1 MDFSAVR
8 QSDTSGNFL
17 RKSQDLQAEVSR
29 LKREIQE
36 NPEAYSLYEKL
47 GGLLEK
53 LQNKSAAMTAY
64 QIAVRLGTNTANTF
78 FRIGFLYQKQERYRD
93 AIPFYFKCLQFQP
106 KSWMAIANLSSS
118 YFGLKNYDKSLEYQD
133 LLKKV
138 DRDRVNTGIYQLLG
152 KHYLETSQFSKA
164 VRCCQSS
171 LELAPNANSYTN
183 LGIAYRKLGD
193 LEKSIESYRQS
204 LKIDP
209 DSSWTH
215 FSLGNVL
222 SQSGQNI
229 QALESYKKAL
239 ILYPSRIEIHERC
252 GVVELRLGNLESALN
267 YYIKYLGFCQ
277 DNYKIY
283 QAIAR
288 IFQQKGQKQA
298 AQLCLQGKLP
308 PQIESKIEHFNA
320 TRWESSKLSA
330 KSFDRYSIYEPEVF
344 QMSPPK
350 TVDRTLHPTFRSQK
364 RYLPENFVLK
374 IPNGQALYHFD
385 TSISTSD
392 KQLVS
397 DVSSARDILRLEN
410 QTPNQHING
419 RVAFIPLRLGENYYH
434 WTFDILPRLHLLRK
448 AGFDWNSLN
457 AIVVNPIQFPFQ
469 RQSLEALNIDISK
482 IRDANGLNFTADEL
496 LVPTLIGDV
505 TSTPT
510 KWICEFLREMFLPN
524 PHPQP
529 TQRIYLRRQNTK
541 YRRVLNEEEVIRF
554 VGEYGFK
561 PVSLEQLSVREQVQT
576 LATAEAVVAPHGAGN
591 TNLVYCAPD
600 TPVVE
605 IFAPDYVVDYYWAIA
620 DRVGLDYAYLL
631 ADDPATYH
639 LSRGERPP
647 QYFGSHCQD
656 IVVNLEAL
664 EAILKKV
671 GVDRSL
677 ASRRPR

>member
-1 MDFSAVR
+1 MNLSAAR
-8 QSDTSGNFL
+8 QIDRSGNPSK
-17 RKSQDLQAEVSR
+17 RSQVLQAKISQ
-29 LKREIQE
+29 LKQEIQE
-36 NPEAYSLYEKL
+36 APESYNLYEKL
-47 GGLLEK
+47 GNLLEK
-53 LQNKSAAMTAY
+53 LQKKSAAIKSYKT
-64 QIAVRLGTNTANTF
+64 AVRLGTNNANTL

-93 AIPFYFKCLQFQP
+93 AIPFYLKCLQFVP
-106 KSWMAIANLSSS
+106 KFWMAIANLSSS
-118 YFGLKNYDKSLEYQD
+118 YFVLKNYDKSLEFQD

-138 DRDRVNTGIYQLLG
+138 DRDRANTGIYQLLG
-152 KHYLETSQFSKA
+152 KHYLEISEFSKA
-164 VRCCQSS
+164 VRCFQSS
-171 LELAPNANSYTN
+171 LELALNANSYTN

-193 LEKSIESYRQS
+193 LEKAIECYRQS
-204 LKIDP
+204 LKLDP
-209 DSSWTH
+209 NSSWTH

-222 SQSGQNI
+222 SEARKNQ
-229 QALESYKKAL
+229 QALESYKQAL
-239 ILYPSRIEIHERC
+239 RLYPSRIEIYERC
-252 GVVELRLGNLESALN
+252 GVIELRLGRLEPALN
-267 YYIKYLGFCQ
+267 YYVKYLGFCQ

-283 QAIAR
+283 QAIAQ
-288 IFQQKGQKQA
+288 IFQQQGHQQA

-320 TRWESSKLSA
+320 NRWESSKLSS
-330 KSFDRYSIYEPEVF
+330 KFYDRYSVYEPEVF

-350 TVDRTLHPTFRSQK
+350 TLDRTLHPTFRSQK

-374 IPNGQALYHFD
+374 IPNGQALYNFD
-385 TSISTSD
+385 TSVSTSE

-397 DVSSARDILRLEN
+397 DVSSNRDILRPEHQKPKQYL
-410 QTPNQHING
+410 NG
-419 RVAFIPLRLGENYYH
+419 KVAFIPLRLSENYYH
-434 WTFDILPRLHLLRK
+434 WTFDILPRLDLLRK
-448 AGFDWNSLN
+448 AGFEWNSLD

-469 RQSLEALNIDISK
+469 RQSLDALNIDRSQIY
-482 IRDANGLNFTADEL
+482 DANGLNFTADEL

-510 KWICEFLREMFLPN
+510 KWMCEFLREMFLPN

-529 TQRIYLRRQNTK
+529 SQRIYLRRQNTK
-541 YRRVLNEEEVIRF
+541 YRRVLNEEEVVQFLR
-554 VGEYGFK
+554 EYGFK
-561 PVSLEQLSVREQVQT
+561 PVSLEKLSVREQVQI

-591 TNLVYCAPD
+591 TNLVYCAPG

-631 ADDPATYH
+631 ADDPAAYY

-664 EAILKKV
+664 DAILKQV

-677 ASRRPR
+677 ASRRSR